1 MDEREYRQNRSGNN
15 SNKSPGPIHD
25 YEQYMYGGYD
35 DNDRIEENSPNATVE
50 ELDEDDEQILDLVT
64 SKTNK
69 ANQPTVQIESDTLSD
84 VANEIGLTYIELG
97 SDIKQLSNEL
107 TDIGN
112 TSSESN
118 SWWQSTMNDLPYLGG
133 LVEPEAGRLLLN
145 LGDNRYAL
153 LTGDRGSIQ
162 DYMLQMRQYSP
173 TTAFFLNYSLL
184 SSLEPEVVDSAK
196 DIMMGSRDSD
206 LTDFIDAAKRGNVD
220 INNLESEAVPL
231 LNWMALQAGEQS
243 TDIKENQSASGE
255 QTVFA
260 AAISG
265 DTMFVHPQSDGIA
278 DNLVESIESVYEL
291 VETAPNDRQDELLK
305 MLDLE
310 LLDIVN
316 DDNRWGITDNDL
328 RRMTDRV
335 ERFGRELSQT
345 IERLSSE
352 ETEAE
357 SAE

>member
-15 SNKSPGPIHD
+15 FNKSPGPIHD
-25 YEQYMYGGYD
+25 YEQYMYGGY
-35 DNDRIEENSPNATVE
+35 NAGDRIEENSPNATIE
-50 ELDEDDEQILDLVT
+50 ELDKDDEQIFDLVA
-64 SKTNK
+64 SKTPR

-84 VANEIGLTYIELG
+84 AASEIGLTYIELG
-97 SDIKQLSNEL
+97 SDFQELSSEL
-107 TDIGN
+107 TSIGD
-112 TSSESN
+112 TSSDAVA
-118 SWWQSTMNDLPYLGG
+118 WWQSTMNDLPYLGG

-145 LGDNRYAL
+145 LGDDRYAL

-173 TTAFFLNYSLL
+173 SSAFFLNYSLL
-184 SSLEPEVVDSAK
+184 SSFDSGVVESAK

-206 LTDFIDAAKRGNVD
+206 LIDFIDAAKRGNVD
-220 INNLESEAVPL
+220 INNLDSQAVPL

-243 TDIKENQSASGE
+243 TDIKENQSASAE

-265 DTMFVHPQSDGIA
+265 DTMFVHPYSDGIA

-291 VETAPNDRQDELLK
+291 VETAPNDRKSELLK

-335 ERFGRELSQT
+335 ERFQRELSQT
-345 IERLSSE
+345 IERLLRE
-352 ETEAE
+352 ESEAE
-357 SAE
+357 AAE